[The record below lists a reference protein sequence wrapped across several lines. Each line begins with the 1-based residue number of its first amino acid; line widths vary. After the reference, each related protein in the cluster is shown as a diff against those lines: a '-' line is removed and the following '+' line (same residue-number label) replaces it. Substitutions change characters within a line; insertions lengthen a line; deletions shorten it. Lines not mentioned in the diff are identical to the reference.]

1 MSYQSKE
8 GSSSEQ
14 TTVVTSTANNTD
26 RLPTRVCS
34 NSRCQN
40 EETKFKPFKNCY
52 KCSAAYCS
60 GKCRKQHIEYHLKN
74 ECTGDGGSD
83 QTGGVISAQ
92 RSPSSL
98 SQASIRYVSDMLDL
112 VVQTGD
118 TVHQSLSKT
127 KRLSKYTSMNDN
139 NRRNSL
145 NIIKTTPSNGP
156 SSKDDNFLAE
166 SQPG

>member
-1 MSYQSKE
+1 MVASA
-8 GSSSEQ
+8 
-14 TTVVTSTANNTD
+14 ANNTD
-26 RLPTRVCS
+26 RQPTRVCS
-34 NSRCQN
+34 NPRCQN
-40 EETKFKPFKNCY
+40 EETKFKPFKNCP

-60 GKCRKQHIEYHLKN
+60 GKCRKQHVEYHLKN
-74 ECTGDGGSD
+74 ECPGDGGSE
-83 QTGGVISAQ
+83 GVTSGQ
-92 RSPSSL
+92 RSPSTL
-98 SQASIRYVSDMLDL
+98 SQASIRYVSDVLDL

-139 NRRNSL
+139 NNRRNSL
-145 NIIKTTPSNGP
+145 NFIKTTPSNGP